1 MDRTGDKVSRPGPQ
15 FPERPTQDGSRPS
28 QPNADSQQDGGTL
41 PPTPNGSRPTPTG
54 GSNQPTSGTRPPP
67 MADGK

>member
-28 QPNADSQQDGGTL
+28 QPNADSQQDGGTC
-41 PPTPNGSRPTPTG
+41 PPPPNGSRPTC
-54 GSNQPTSGTRPPP
+54 SLFKKDLLMYAYIYQWA
-67 MADGK
+67 M